1 MKRIAS
7 LILIILLLSGCGAA
21 EPKAVETTAFV
32 TEPAIVEAETVAAET
47 EETTVST
54 ETEPAEERFLLT
66 FVGDCTFGASPSNYY
81 AGVGFI
87 KTVGEDYDHPF
98 RNVMPYFEN
107 DEHEKAWFIRTAL
120 NRTNS
125 FFTSAW
131 KRRVVPLDEV
141 IKSYD
146 EMVDSEVLDAV
157 MNLPKDISA
166 AIHLYY
172 YEDMSIKEIS
182 EVMKK
187 SESAIK
193 SLLFRGRK
201 LLKISLEETNR

>member
-1 MKRIAS
+1 MAKRLLRDNNENEEILRRNADRIYKIAY
-7 LILIILLLSGCGAA
+7 LRTGNCHDA
-21 EPKAVETTAFV
+21 ED
-32 TEPAIVEAETVAAET
+32 IVQEVCL
-47 EETTVST
+47 
-54 ETEPAEERFLLT
+54 R
-66 FVGDCTFGASPSNYY
+66 
-81 AGVGFI
+81 FI
-87 KTVGEDYDHPF
+87 KYS
-98 RNVMPYFEN
+98 PYFEN

-146 EMVDSEVLDAV
+146 EMGDSEVLDAV
-157 MNLPKDISA
+157 MQLPKDISA
-166 AIHLYY
+166 AIHLFY

-182 EVMKK
+182 EVMEK